1 MQGRPVGYGAQPHAA
16 REGTAEAPTERIHGY
31 VVFFVTKL
39 DGLCVLE
46 DAAVAIAHG
55 EKVCDSSTNEE
66 DTSWAMGILVNMMKN
81 DK

>member
-39 DGLCVLE
+39 GGLCVLE

-55 EKVCDSSTNEE
+55 DKKC
-66 DTSWAMGILVNMMKN
+66 MMVVVPTRRIW
-81 DK
+81 